1 MKIAVIGSR
10 TLTVRNLEKYIP
22 KDTTITYCFRHSKVM
37 RTNKNASEPC
47 SGDRCNS
54 FIILFFKS
62 YTIGNHIG
70 TTVLKIRTEQIPQ
83 VKPKIIP
90 AITSVR

>member
-1 MKIAVIGSR
+1 MVFSSLKSYAYKQKCIGALFGR
-10 TLTVRNLEKYIP
+10 P
-22 KDTTITYCFRHSKVM
+22 M
-37 RTNKNASEPC
+37 Q
-47 SGDRCNS
+47 
-54 FIILFFKS
+54 FIYHIIFFKS